1 MGILH
6 PSPPGSARATYSLL
20 ALKACEVSSSE
31 SFLFSAKSQPKTP
44 FALLP
49 SSPPSSPIAFTFM
62 AMTAMTRHADHGG
75 GGAGAGQPCV
85 PRCSGD
91 GPGPRGEDAAK
102 AEETA
107 GPSSPSHGQRQAS
120 CRGELY
126 ASEHELGRGTFG
138 KVTLVRRRSDGKAF
152 VIKSLFMCKET
163 MTPDEIFDAENE
175 LSMLSILGS
184 HPNVTT
190 LVESFQDS
198 EGYHI
203 VLELAN
209 GGTLN
214 DRIVGWRDKT
224 RARDEGEVLE
234 IFCQLC
240 LAIEHCHVHSIL
252 HRDIKPANIM
262 LTNIC
267 REDEAAAPAL
277 ETRGAIRGI
286 EAVVGDGHA
295 DANAAYAAAAVA
307 AAGAGAGANANA
319 VDGDDSG
326 AGLEAGGAPQSTTDG
341 GGDTAAAVCGDS
353 GSEIK
358 EGNREG
364 DAGKDTD
371 RDASKEAEKEA
382 EKDNRREASGTRAA
396 LHAPKFIRSRRGAAG
411 AAVASTRI
419 SLGSK
424 EGAELPLQRSSCDE
438 VPKRGGGGGEKGV
451 SASGPHRTVSGPPR
465 TSRDSCGGGNVKD
478 AAASKDEAGE
488 EGKKEEKCASASETD
503 TPSPLV
509 PAAVSPSAEA
519 APDSPP
525 AAVKFAPLFLVKL
538 GDFGLSVQLKPGSK
552 ASTYGGTPHYISPE
566 IVEGRPYEFPTDVW
580 ALGWGPATRHPPTPF
595 IRATRTVRHPSL
607 YATHAIRTN
616 HWGRRANTHTTIACA
631 CAQAHT
637 PRWVVLCCAHGD
649 ALRRHAMRCEAL

>member
-1 MGILH
+1 MPLNVSVFTVDELRAATDDFDDSRLIGAGGCSLVFRGTLASGEVVAVKRWVAGTDAQLSLTELMNELYTLGSIAH
-6 PSPPGSARATYSLL
+6 PN
-20 ALKACEVSSSE
+20 
-31 SFLFSAKSQPKTP
+31 
-44 FALLP
+44 LLP
-49 SSPPSSPIAFTFM
+49 VLGFVCQPPELMLVTLHM
-62 AMTAMTRHADHGG
+62 ARGSLHDALHGG
-75 GGAGAGQPCV
+75 
-85 PRCSGD
+85 S
-91 GPGPRGEDAAK
+91 
-102 AEETA
+102 
-107 GPSSPSHGQRQAS
+107 
-120 CRGELY
+120 
-126 ASEHELGRGTFG
+126 
-138 KVTLVRRRSDGKAF
+138 
-152 VIKSLFMCKET
+152 
-163 MTPDEIFDAENE
+163 
-175 LSMLSILGS
+175 
-184 HPNVTT
+184 
-190 LVESFQDS
+190 
-198 EGYHI
+198 
-203 VLELAN
+203 
-209 GGTLN
+209 
-214 DRIVGWRDKT
+214 
-224 RARDEGEVLE
+224 
-234 IFCQLC
+234 
-240 LAIEHCHVHSIL
+240 
-252 HRDIKPANIM
+252 
-262 LTNIC
+262 
-267 REDEAAAPAL
+267 
-277 ETRGAIRGI
+277 
-286 EAVVGDGHA
+286 
-295 DANAAYAAAAVA
+295 AAAAGLDAAWRLSFLSGLARGIQALHAKNFVHRDVKGANVLIGDDGRAVLADAGVARRLIADADAAAA

-353 GSEIK
+353 GIEVK

-382 EKDNRREASGTRAA
+382 EKDNRTEASGTRAA

-451 SASGPHRTVSGPPR
+451 SASGPHRTVSAPPR

-488 EGKKEEKCASASETD
+488 EEKKEEKCASASETD

-519 APDSPP
+519 APDSPS

-580 ALGWGPATRHPPTPF
+580 ALGCCLYEMLMGKRPFDSGSKDRQKLRLAIAQGQYERVPTERCGGQLRRLVEKCLSYMPEDRPSVSE
-595 IRATRTVRHPSL
+595 ILEVSCVRNTVRDFRERLAEAAAVGGIAENVAKMGIGEACGGDEEETGASL
-607 YATHAIRTN
+607 VGN
-616 HWGRRANTHTTIACA
+616 
-631 CAQAHT
+631 
-637 PRWVVLCCAHGD
+637 
-649 ALRRHAMRCEAL
+649 LRRRSSSGIGLRLIKTDDGADGF